1 MADEDDYTEHT
12 ETSVP
17 YDIIACLIF
26 AFMSSCLFFPN
37 NDYIPLDRR
46 TASCIAG
53 TLCYVTRNFF
63 FPHNKLDV
71 KEAVDFDVLLLL
83 AAIMCINYIVVN
95 QKETLSVVEYVQNQ
109 IRDKPRNGFWLV
121 AFSAF
126 CASPF
131 LTNDGVC
138 LLFVEPILNAFT
150 SIANDEEEK
159 KKDDEVEFNGGD
171 DFKLA
176 KTDALY
182 FLLGLACSSNLGS
195 ALTYTG
201 NPQNM
206 IVSQDA
212 VGVMPPYLFLAYMLL
227 PSVSGW
233 LMTLLWVQ
241 RCWMRNRE
249 DLSLQRRGKNGHF
262 AVSSNPMID
271 SSGHSITTD
280 MDEKT
285 IEMANVDTERA
296 MMLQAAINERR
307 KRHKKNPLDLVV
319 FSKKSSDSNDFGLEL
334 EKTPKKQTIMK
345 KVAKIIV
352 SPFPYAMMMIMAVM
366 IALIFID
373 IMSIAGLVCVT
384 AVVMTIILVLGN
396 HWQGLPI
403 FGGDEDAPPLT
414 AEEKKMNT
422 SLFFDELFDSID
434 YSLLMIFLGT
444 FIVVENMDSTGLPKK
459 LWDSIVGANPFDTFS
474 SVFGISLF
482 VVVSSQFLGNVAVI
496 QLAKPNVAELDDDEK
511 RYAWAI
517 LSFVATVGGNLT
529 ITGSAANIIVAEKA
543 SRIDPNSNVD
553 FFKHAKVCFMVTTA
567 SVVIGAFMITAVVM
581 VDNNLRES
589 W

>member
-1 MADEDDYTEHT
+1 
-12 ETSVP
+12 
-17 YDIIACLIF
+17 
-26 AFMSSCLFFPN
+26 MSSCLFFPN

-46 TASCIAG
+46 TASVIAG
-53 TLCYVTRNFF
+53 TLCYLTRNFF
-63 FPHNKLDV
+63 FPNNKMNV
-71 KEAVDFDVLLLL
+71 EEAVDFDVLLLL

-95 QKETLSVVEYVQNQ
+95 QKETLAVVEYVQNQ
-109 IRDKPRNGFWLV
+109 IRDKPKNGFWLV

-126 CASPF
+126 LASPF

-150 SIANDEEEK
+150 ELEDENDESK
-159 KKDDEVEFNGGD
+159 KKKEEEELDFNAD
-171 DFKLA
+171 SDFKLE
-176 KTDALY
+176 KKDAIY

-227 PSVSGW
+227 PSVGGW
-233 LMTLLWVQ
+233 LMTLLWIQ
-241 RCWMRNRE
+241 RCWMRMRG
-249 DLSLQRRGKNGHF
+249 DLSNQRRERSGHF
-262 AVSSNPMID
+262 KSIQTGNPMID
-271 SSGHSITTD
+271 SASGHSISTE

-285 IEMANVDTERA
+285 IEMANVDTDRA
-296 MMLQAAINERR
+296 IMLQDAINERR
-307 KRHKKNPLDLVV
+307 KRHKKKPLDLVI
-319 FSKKSSDSNDFGLEL
+319 FEKRSTDADDFGISMD
-334 EKTPKKQTIMK
+334 TPKKQTMLK

-352 SPFPYAMMMIMAVM
+352 SPFPYAMMMIMAIM

-373 IMSIAGLVCVT
+373 IMSIAGLVCMT
-384 AVVMTIILVLGN
+384 AVVMTVILVLGN

-403 FGGDEDAPPLT
+403 FGGHEDAPPLT
-414 AEEKKMNT
+414 AAEKKMNT
-422 SLFFDELFDSID
+422 ALFFDELFDSID
-434 YSLLMIFLGT
+434 YSLLLIFLGT

-459 LWDSIVGANPFDTFS
+459 LWDSIVGDTPFDTFA
-474 SVFGISLF
+474 SVFGISVF
-482 VVVSSQFLGNVAVI
+482 IITSSQFLGNVAVI

-517 LSFVATVGGNLT
+517 ISFVATVGGNLT

-543 SRIDPNSNVD
+543 SRIDPNSSVD
-553 FFKHAKVCFMVTTA
+553 FFVHARVCFMVTLI
-567 SVVIGAFMITAVVM
+567 SVVLGALMITAIVM